1 MLRTLSFQLS
11 PEAWPN
17 LDTPPTRRY
26 KPRTLDRE
34 ATVVSR
40 AEHHVAGPADDDAKD
55 AALRARLDT
64 LSKSLDANKEP
75 ASERSPVDDTS
86 LGGAMS
92 LGFRV
97 LTEFVAG
104 VGVGSLIGWQLDKW
118 LHTSPALLIV
128 FLTLGTG
135 AGFWN
140 VYRIAVKPTTRGPG
154 PH

>member
-1 MLRTLSFQLS
+1 M
-11 PEAWPN
+11 
-17 LDTPPTRRY
+17 
-26 KPRTLDRE
+26 
-34 ATVVSR
+34 
-40 AEHHVAGPADDDAKD
+40 AGPADDDAKD